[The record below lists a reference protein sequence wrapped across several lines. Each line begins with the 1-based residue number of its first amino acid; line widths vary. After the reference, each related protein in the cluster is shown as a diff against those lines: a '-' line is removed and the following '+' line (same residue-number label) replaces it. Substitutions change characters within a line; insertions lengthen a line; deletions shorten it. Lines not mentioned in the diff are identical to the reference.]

1 MQQWKNLQDT
11 KGKSE
16 MKILFTSI
24 GRRVEL
30 VQAFRA
36 AAEKDLLNLII
47 YGGDM
52 EDFAPALSF
61 CDHAVKLP
69 VIIEDSYIPT
79 LVRICNDE
87 EIDALIPTIDTDLLI
102 LAENKGKF

>member
-1 MQQWKNLQDT
+1 
-11 KGKSE
+11 

-69 VIIEDSYIPT
+69 GIIEDSYIPT
-79 LVRICNDE
+79 LVRICNGNRCPDSNYRYRF
-87 EIDALIPTIDTDLLI
+87 AYPGR
-102 LAENKGKF
+102 K